1 MANFAEPT
9 EEQRAGWAEWVAER
23 PEAVRLVAEKF
34 NPWALYRLKTS
45 NHRVTLVSFDEPKDG
60 SPVTLRVNVTGEFNR
75 VAFERCVFG
84 IKPEDLEE
92 CDLPGPDELL
102 GSQGLLPEQVKALY
116 NLQVKEEP
124 ST

>member
-92 CDLPGPDELL
+92 CDLPGPDEPL